1 MNFNFAESNES
12 VVFIKNVKSQNPVL
26 SQNELLEL
34 VEKAKEGDRS
44 ARDKIILSNFG
55 LIEKIARQCNV
66 PQVSLED
73 KFQTG
78 LERFIQ
84 LIDSFDPARCP
95 FLSSYVWLPVQQAIY
110 KEYLRMPE
118 KLFRFSSKMIK
129 VREFLYEEFG
139 RKPSYSEMAEAMNVP
154 ESYFAKKMAEISM
167 YNTGS
172 LDACKDSED
181 DSSAY
186 YFQEDKNAKNPE
198 EAFFFQQDSKN
209 ISWAMDFL
217 EESEKEL
224 ISLSHSENNPYGK
237 KLSFREIGA
246 LYGVSHQTV
255 GNRLAK
261 AEAHLRS
268 ALSRYGIEK

>member
-1 MNFNFAESNES
+1 MNFNFVESDENT
-12 VVFIKNVKSQNPVL
+12 VFVRNVKSQNPVL
-26 SQNELLEL
+26 SQEELFEL
-34 VEKAKEGDRS
+34 VKRAKEGDRE
-44 ARDKIILSNFG
+44 ARNKIVLSNFG
-55 LIEKIARQCNV
+55 LIEKIARQCHV
-66 PQVSLED
+66 PHVSLED

-78 LERFIQ
+78 LERFMQ
-84 LIDSFDPARCP
+84 LIDSFDPSRCP

-118 KLFRFSSKMIK
+118 KLFRFSSKMLK
-129 VREFLYEEFG
+129 VRDFLFEEYG
-139 RKPSYSEMAEAMNVP
+139 RKPSYLEMAAAMNVP

-172 LDACKDSED
+172 LDACLDTDD

-186 YFQEDKNAKNPE
+186 SFQEDKNVKNPE
-198 EAFFFQQDSKN
+198 EEFLSAEDSEN
-209 ISWAMDFL
+209 ISRAMESLD
-217 EESEKEL
+217 ESEREL
-224 ISLSHSENNPYGK
+224 IILNHSENNQYGR

-261 AEAHLRS
+261 AEAHFRS